1 MESLIQ
7 RRDERKAEAE
17 ALANKFNAETEE
29 INKLKQQVQ
38 QRENDNAQV
47 YADFQLKNAQY
58 AELEQMVQE
67 EESEKEDVNEQETST
82 ISSPL

>member
-58 AELEQMVQE
+58 AELEGMVKE
-67 EESEKEDVNEQETST
+67 EEGVT
-82 ISSPL
+82 IDTEVTTEE

>member
-1 MESLIQ
+1 MSLIE

-17 ALANKFNAETEE
+17 ALANKFNSETEE
-29 INKLKQQVQ
+29 LKQQVQ

-58 AELEQMVQE
+58 AELEQMVKE
-67 EESEKEDVNEQETST
+67 EETATCSVDTPQDN
-82 ISSPL
+82 

>member
-1 MESLIQ
+1 MSLIE
-7 RRDERKAEAE
+7 RRDARKAEAE

-29 INKLKQQVQ
+29 INKLKQEVQ

-58 AELEQMVQE
+58 AELEGMV
-67 EESEKEDVNEQETST
+67 KEDEGVSIDTEVTTEE
-82 ISSPL
+82 

>member
-1 MESLIQ
+1 MSLIE
-7 RRDERKAEAE
+7 RRDARKAEAE

-38 QRENDNAQV
+38 QREAENAQV

-58 AELEQMVQE
+58 AELEGMVKE
-67 EESEKEDVNEQETST
+67 EEGVSIDTEVTTEE
-82 ISSPL
+82 

>member
-1 MESLIQ
+1 MSLIE
-7 RRDERKAEAE
+7 RRDERKAEAK
-17 ALANKFNAETEE
+17 ALADKFNAETAE

-38 QRENDNAQV
+38 QREADNAQV

-58 AELEQMVQE
+58 AELEQMAQE
-67 EESEKEDVNEQETST
+67 DDSVKEDVNEQETST

>member
-1 MESLIQ
+1 MSLIE

-29 INKLKQQVQ
+29 INKLKQEVQ

-58 AELEQMVQE
+58 AELEGMVKE
-67 EESEKEDVNEQETST
+67 EEGVSIDTEVTTEE
-82 ISSPL
+82 

>member
-1 MESLIQ
+1 MSLIE

-17 ALANKFNAETEE
+17 ALANKFNAEVEE
-29 INKLKQQVQ
+29 INKLKQEVQ

-58 AELEQMVQE
+58 AELEQMVKE
-67 EESEKEDVNEQETST
+67 EEGVSIDTEVTTEE
-82 ISSPL
+82 

>member
-58 AELEQMVQE
+58 AELEGMVKE
-67 EESEKEDVNEQETST
+67 EEGVSIDTEVTTEE
-82 ISSPL
+82 

>member
-1 MESLIQ
+1 MSLIE

-17 ALANKFNAETEE
+17 ALANKFNAEVEE
-29 INKLKQQVQ
+29 INKLKQEGQ

-58 AELEQMVQE
+58 AELEGMVKE
-67 EESEKEDVNEQETST
+67 EEGVSIDTEVTTEE
-82 ISSPL
+82 

>member
-1 MESLIQ
+1 MSLIE

-17 ALANKFNAETEE
+17 ALANKFNAEVEE
-29 INKLKQQVQ
+29 INKLKQEVQ

-58 AELEQMVQE
+58 AELEGMVKE
-67 EESEKEDVNEQETST
+67 EEGVT
-82 ISSPL
+82 IDTEVTTEE

>member
-1 MESLIQ
+1 MSLIE

-58 AELEQMVQE
+58 AELEGMV
-67 EESEKEDVNEQETST
+67 KEDEGVSIDTEVTTEE
-82 ISSPL
+82 

>member
-58 AELEQMVQE
+58 AELEGMVKE
-67 EESEKEDVNEQETST
+67 EEGVTVETEVPT
-82 ISSPL
+82 EE

>member
-58 AELEQMVQE
+58 AELEGMVKE
-67 EESEKEDVNEQETST
+67 EEGVTVDTEVSAEE
-82 ISSPL
+82 

>member
-58 AELEQMVQE
+58 AELEQMVKE
-67 EESEKEDVNEQETST
+67 EEGVSIDTEVTTEE
-82 ISSPL
+82 

>member
-1 MESLIQ
+1 MSLIE

-58 AELEQMVQE
+58 AELEGMV
-67 EESEKEDVNEQETST
+67 KEDEGVTVDTEVTTEE
-82 ISSPL
+82 

>member
-1 MESLIQ
+1 MSLIE

-58 AELEQMVQE
+58 AELEGMVKE
-67 EESEKEDVNEQETST
+67 EEGVSIDTEVTTEE
-82 ISSPL
+82 

>member
-1 MESLIQ
+1 MSLIE

-17 ALANKFNAETEE
+17 ALANKFNAEVEE
-29 INKLKQQVQ
+29 INKLKQEVQ

-58 AELEQMVQE
+58 AELEGMVKE
-67 EESEKEDVNEQETST
+67 EEGVSIDTEVTTEE
-82 ISSPL
+82 

>member
-1 MESLIQ
+1 MSLIK
-7 RRDERKAEAE
+7 RRDERKAEAQ
-17 ALANKFNAETEE
+17 ALADKFNAETAE

-38 QRENDNAQV
+38 QRESDNAQV

-58 AELEQMVQE
+58 AELEQMVKE

-82 ISSPL
+82 ISSSL